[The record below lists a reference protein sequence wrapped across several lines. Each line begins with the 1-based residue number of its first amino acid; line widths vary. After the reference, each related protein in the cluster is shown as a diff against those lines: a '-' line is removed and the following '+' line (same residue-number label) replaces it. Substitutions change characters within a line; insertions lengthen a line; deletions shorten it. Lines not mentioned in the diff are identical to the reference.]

1 MNSSAASIA
10 SVLDDSVVASSRGCG
25 WEGFEVMT
33 ARIAGD
39 GFEVDGL
46 RSHTLAINVGRPFTL
61 EARVDGR
68 RRDGAMP
75 DGAMKLVAAGP
86 RSVWHW
92 RSALPIDMLHVSV
105 DDTALRAFAAEL
117 EIAHPE
123 LGTRVGF
130 EDPVLRQ
137 TAVALAG
144 ELGADRVAR
153 SLVADGLRIE
163 LIVRLLD
170 GYSSLP
176 PGVAG
181 RLGRTRLGSRT
192 LGLLDDYVRAHL
204 DAQIRISD
212 LAALAGMSRFHFARV
227 FRASVGRTP
236 HRYVLERRLDRAR
249 ELVRSSGAPLRDIA
263 AMTGFADQ
271 SHLTRTFKR
280 TFGTTPAALRAG

>member
-1 MNSSAASIA
+1 VDTPARNLNLLGSA
-10 SVLDDSVVASSRGCG
+10 
-25 WEGFEVMT
+25 WN
-33 ARIAGD
+33 ARTPTFVNG
-39 GFEVDGL
+39 
-46 RSHTLAINVGRPFTL
+46 
-61 EARVDGR
+61 
-68 RRDGAMP
+68 
-75 DGAMKLVAAGP
+75 
-86 RSVWHW
+86 
-92 RSALPIDMLHVSV
+92 
-105 DDTALRAFAAEL
+105 
-117 EIAHPE
+117 
-123 LGTRVGF
+123 
-130 EDPVLRQ
+130 VLRPK
-137 TAVALAG
+137 TRNVFVTWIT
-144 ELGADRVAR
+144 DRVAR

-181 RLGRTRLGSRT
+181 RLGRARLGSRT